1 MIVPLNQINWKIEN
15 QQVVLKINYPW
26 AVCLNANYDGKA
38 RNYYLSL
45 TEFNCQKLK
54 KIFPNCEFLVS
65 KLSTEKITLQLRPY
79 QQEDV
84 KFLSQQKSIAIFNE
98 MRTGKTPTALAIFQQ
113 WSVDNL
119 LIICPSIL
127 QTQWQES
134 VEKWL
139 NKSAYIVSY
148 LSLTDRQAI
157 YQKFCQEKGLII
169 VVSKDIFKIDAK
181 YFRDLRKKKVT
192 FCSIIDEAHFL
203 RNYQSQQ
210 SKSIYTLK
218 DSQYKMV
225 LTGTPMVNHSI
236 DIFGILKFLQPTVY
250 TSYWKFAEEFFL
262 IYQKESFTQTF
273 QFKKVLGFKSEEK
286 QKAFQILLNQFSV
299 SRKQREVLPWLP
311 LIESKEEK
319 LLMTEDQQNVYSRW
333 TQKWDKNYP
342 LEFLA
347 KLKTLTLYPP
357 GLISEEKNKRDFLT
371 EKDRQLL
378 KKCQGSKITYLIN
391 FCQENSDQSVI
402 IFSTRSETFL
412 EPLAKF
418 LQENIKKEIGL
429 ITGKI
434 PPQQRND
441 FINSF
446 QQKKIKI
453 LLCNIQSAGMGLKL
467 SEADI
472 AIFADR
478 SYSPADNEQA
488 EARFLPT
495 QANENRK
502 VRTII
507 DLTCKGTIDEKI
519 LSLLKKKKD
528 ITKIVS
534 LMPEYFF

>member
-1 MIVPLNQINWKIEN
+1 MIVSLNHINWKIEN
-15 QQVVLKINYPW
+15 QQVVLKINYSW

-54 KIFPNCEFLVS
+54 KIFPAYDFPVS
-65 KLSTEKITLQLRPY
+65 QLPNEKTALQLRRY

-84 KFLSQQKSIAIFNE
+84 NFLSKQKSIAIFNE
-98 MRTGKTPTALAIFQQ
+98 MRTGKTPTALMIFQQ

-119 LIICPSIL
+119 LIICPGIL

-134 VEKWL
+134 VERWL
-139 NKSAYIVSY
+139 NKSAYVISY
-148 LSLTDRQAI
+148 LPLTDRQVF
-157 YQKFCQEKGLII
+157 YQKFCQEKGWII
-169 VVSKDIFKIDAK
+169 IVSKDIFKIDAE
-181 YFRDLRKKKVT
+181 YFKDLRKKKVV
-192 FCSIIDEAHFL
+192 FCTIIDEAHFL

-262 IYQKESFTQTF
+262 IYQNS
-273 QFKKVLGFKSEEK
+273 FKKRVLGFKSEEK

-319 LLMTEDQQNVYSRW
+319 LLMAEDQQNVYSRW

-357 GLISEEKNKRDFLT
+357 GLIREEENKRDFLT

-391 FCQENSDQSVI
+391 FCQENSDQSII

-429 ITGKI
+429 ITGKVS
-434 PPQQRND
+434 PQQRND
-441 FINSF
+441 FIDSF